1 MRQHHASAGLARAGL
16 IQAALAL
23 LLPVS
28 LGLGVTGLG
37 LAGFATAASAAAQ
50 LTPHRAI
57 YDLKLSKTRGSSSMS
72 GVRGRIV
79 YDFSGNACEGF
90 QLEFRQLS
98 ELDSGEGKT
107 SMSDLRTSTWEDGS
121 AKNYR
126 FNSQNFVDQ
135 KLVDT
140 VDGKAER
147 SGQAVDVNLSKPQAK
162 KFPLDATMVFPTEHM
177 RRIIDAAKA
186 EKTILEFP
194 VYDGAETGE
203 KVYNTLTVIGRPIAP
218 GARKPEDAA
227 ATNAVL
233 DGLVRWPVT
242 ISYFDRANSSSKDGG
257 GEQTPVYSIA
267 FELYENGVSRALTLD
282 YNDFVISGE
291 MTSLEL
297 KAEKP
302 CP

>member
-1 MRQHHASAGLARAGL
+1 MRQHRASAGLAR
-16 IQAALAL
+16 ALAL

-28 LGLGVTGLG
+28 VGFGT
-37 LAGFATAASAAAQ
+37 AGFATAASATAQ
-50 LTPHRAI
+50 LSPHRAI

-72 GVRGRIV
+72 SVRGRIV

-90 QLEFRQLS
+90 RLEFRQLS
-98 ELDSGEGKT
+98 ELGTEGKT

-121 AKNYR
+121 AKNYK
-126 FNSQNFVDQ
+126 FNSQNFIDQ
-135 KLVDT
+135 KLVDS

-147 SGQAVDVNLSKPQAK
+147 SGAAVDVNLNKPQAK
-162 KFPLDATMVFPTEHM
+162 KFPLDSTMVFPTEHM
-177 RRIIDAAKA
+177 RRIIEAAKA

-218 GARKPEDAA
+218 GTRKPADAA
-227 ATNAVL
+227 ANNAAL
-233 DGLVRWPVT
+233 DAMVRWPVT
-242 ISYFDRANSSSKDGG
+242 ISYFDRGNSSSKSGG
-257 GEQTPVYSIA
+257 GEQTPIYSIA
-267 FELYENGVSRALTLD
+267 FELYENGISRALTLD
-282 YNDFVISGE
+282 YNDFVITGE

-297 KAEKP
+297 KAQKP

>member
-1 MRQHHASAGLARAGL
+1 MRQPYACAGIAR
-16 IQAALAL
+16 AALAF
-23 LLPVS
+23 LLPMS
-28 LGLGVTGLG
+28 LGMGAAGLG
-37 LAGFATAASAAAQ
+37 AAGFATAASAAAQ
-50 LTPHRAI
+50 LSPHRAI

-98 ELDSGEGKT
+98 ELNSGEGKT

-121 AKNYR
+121 AKNYK

-135 KLVDT
+135 KLVDA

-147 SGQAVDVNLSKPQAK
+147 SSQAVDVNLNKPQAK
-162 KFPLDATMVFPTEHM
+162 KFPLDSTMVFPTEHM
-177 RRIIDAAKA
+177 RRIIEAAKA
-186 EKTILEFP
+186 DKTILEFP

-218 GARKPEDAA
+218 GTRKPADAA
-227 ATNAVL
+227 ANNAAL
-233 DGLVRWPVT
+233 DAMTRWPVT
-242 ISYFDRANSSSKDGG
+242 ISYFDRGKTRTGG
-257 GEQTPVYSIA
+257 GEETPVYSIA
-267 FELYENGVSRALTLD
+267 FELYENGVSRALILD
-282 YNDFVISGE
+282 YNDFVIAGE

-297 KAEKP
+297 KTEKP

>member
-1 MRQHHASAGLARAGL
+1 MSQRHRFAGLSRHT
-16 IQAALAL
+16 LAL

-28 LGLGVTGLG
+28 VGLGMV
-37 LAGFATAASAAAQ
+37 GFASAASATAQ
-50 LTPHRAI
+50 LSPHRAI

-98 ELDSGEGKT
+98 ELDSSEGKT

-121 AKNYR
+121 AKNYK
-126 FNSQNFVDQ
+126 FNSQNFIDQ
-135 KLVDT
+135 KLVDS

-147 SGQAVDVNLSKPQAK
+147 SQQAVDVNLNKPQAK
-162 KFPLDATMVFPTEHM
+162 KFPLDSTMVFPTEHM

-186 EKTILEFP
+186 DKTILDFP

-218 GARKPEDAA
+218 GTRKPTDAA
-227 ATNAVL
+227 ANNAAL
-233 DGLVRWPVT
+233 DAMTRWPVT
-242 ISYFDRANSSSKDGG
+242 ISYFDRVNGGSKTGG

-267 FELYENGVSRALTLD
+267 FELYENGISRALTLD

>member
-1 MRQHHASAGLARAGL
+1 MSQRHLFAGLARH
-16 IQAALAL
+16 ALAL

-28 LGLGVTGLG
+28 VGFGT
-37 LAGFATAASAAAQ
+37 AGFATAASATAQ
-50 LTPHRAI
+50 LSPHRAI

-72 GVRGRIV
+72 SVRGRIV
-79 YDFSGNACEGF
+79 YDFSGNPCEGF

-98 ELDSGEGKT
+98 ELDSSEGKT

-121 AKNYR
+121 AKNYK
-126 FNSQNFVDQ
+126 FNSQNFIDQ

-147 SGQAVDVNLSKPQAK
+147 SQQAVDVNLNKPQAK
-162 KFPLDATMVFPTEHM
+162 KFPLDSTMVFPTEHM

-186 EKTILEFP
+186 DKTILEFP

-218 GARKPEDAA
+218 GTRKPADAA
-227 ATNAVL
+227 ANNTVL

-242 ISYFDRANSSSKDGG
+242 ISYFDRTKTKSGG
-257 GEQTPVYSIA
+257 GEETPIYSIA
-267 FELYENGVSRALTLD
+267 FELYENGISRALILD

-297 KAEKP
+297 KAEKA